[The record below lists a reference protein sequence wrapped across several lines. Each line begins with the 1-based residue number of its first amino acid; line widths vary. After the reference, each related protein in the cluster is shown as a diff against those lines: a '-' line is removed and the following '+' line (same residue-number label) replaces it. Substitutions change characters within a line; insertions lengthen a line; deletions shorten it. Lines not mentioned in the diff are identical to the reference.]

1 MEKRNQ
7 AYGGGHTHTLN
18 TIEYSD
24 WECALFGG
32 GFNGGGFVWVPNKG
46 CVPNKF
52 WRLMQFLVFG
62 NEWRKRN

>member
-1 MEKRNQ
+1 MEENRCS
-7 AYGGGHTHTLN
+7 YETIN

-46 CVPNKF
+46 CVPNRF

-62 NEWRKRN
+62 NEWRKKKEVNKK

>member
-1 MEKRNQ
+1 MEENKCS
-7 AYGGGHTHTLN
+7 YETITN

-32 GFNGGGFVWVPNKG
+32 GFNGFVWVPNKG
-46 CVPNKF
+46 CVPNRF

-62 NEWRKRN
+62 NKWRKKEL